1 LALPDD
7 GEIAANRAVID
18 VVKSISGILKLSGLC
33 PESNSLE
40 FRSSI
45 YNSIVCSMQGKYIPS
60 LVVLAVIHAYRLGR
74 WQTWTIAKRLRTAC
88 VVSGVRLA
96 SALKRPVDGAA
107 CPPIFGETSNATKK
121 NLAWTSICSLAKGL
135 GITPDVLMA
144 LEGKD
149 RQNQDRQELDTLL
162 DLFTPSQLQ
171 LAIQVSK
178 LIYAYKPGTSLPAS
192 QPPSPEL

>member
-1 LALPDD
+1 
-7 GEIAANRAVID
+7 
-18 VVKSISGILKLSGLC
+18 
-33 PESNSLE
+33 
-40 FRSSI
+40 
-45 YNSIVCSMQGKYIPS
+45 MQAKYIPS
-60 LVVLAVIHAYRLGR
+60 LVVLAAIHAYRLGR
-74 WQTWTIAKRLRTAC
+74 WETWTIAKPLRTAC

-96 SALKRPVDGAA
+96 SVLKRPVDEAA

-135 GITPDVLMA
+135 GITPDVLMT

-149 RQNQDRQELDTLL
+149 RQNEDRQELDTLL

-178 LIYAYKPGTSLPAS
+178 LIYAYKPGTSLPAL